1 MKKVNLSTKSQTNIM
16 NATAIIAGL
25 MLGCVICLFLQ
36 AMTYNKRTV
45 RVAGTDYVREVTKWP
60 GHTVIHNYPVEYE

>member
-1 MKKVNLSTKSQTNIM
+1 MKKFQISQKSQTNIM

-36 AMTYNKRTV
+36 LMTYDKRTV
-45 RVAGTDYVREVTKWP
+45 RVANTDYVHEVTKWP
-60 GHTVIHNYPVEYE
+60 GHTHVINIPVEYE